1 MSFPV
6 GNYELCFCDFFIK
19 EDESG
24 GYLTKWN
31 NVLNHS
37 IKSVNERFCHLVFVD
52 RMLFCQDVMSAAAFV
67 ILKCFSVRYFKVWCE
82 LTEIIMIQKRQW
94 LDSGFTSASGGVFY
108 DLDYKAISISSE
120 ASLIWMLID
129 LLIQNHILYFAKSV
143 VSDRSNLLS
152 MWLLW
157 AWKALAHMMWKVHHW
172 MSVFRR
178 VFSDR
183 LVDERDME
191 AFVAI
196 LTEKLALLFD
206 QTYHNICPSKQPP
219 IFGSVRIIKW
229 VLNDSMSIKNTY
241 MLH

>member
-120 ASLIWMLID
+120 FSLIWMLID

-152 MWLLW
+152 MWLLEHERLW
-157 AWKALAHMMWKVHHW
+157 LIWCERFITECLFFVGFFQIVWL
-172 MSVFRR
+172 MSETW
-178 VFSDR
+178 R
-183 LVDERDME
+183 L
-191 AFVAI
+191 
-196 LTEKLALLFD
+196 LLLYWQKNLLF
-206 QTYHNICPSKQPP
+206 S
-219 IFGSVRIIKW
+219 
-229 VLNDSMSIKNTY
+229 SIKPITTY
-241 MLH
+241 VRASNLPYSVVSEL